1 LGEFNA
7 VFGFGT
13 QRAFVLAGFNG
24 AAKTAFRK
32 IPARSGHDVNFGFTR
47 ALNTERRADKE
58 QEMDIGK
65 LGMFANLKEK
75 MDWLTQRQ
83 EVIAQNIANSDT
95 PNYRAN
101 DLKEFDPKNI
111 GRDRQF
117 ILAMQATTPGHSQGL
132 NKPQNF
138 KDEEVRK
145 NYEVAP
151 GKNAVILEEQMV
163 KMNENQVDY
172 QTMTRLYAKQKTM
185 FISAL
190 GR

>member
-1 LGEFNA
+1 
-7 VFGFGT
+7 
-13 QRAFVLAGFNG
+13 
-24 AAKTAFRK
+24 
-32 IPARSGHDVNFGFTR
+32 
-47 ALNTERRADKE
+47 
-58 QEMDIGK
+58 MDIGK

-101 DLKEFDPKNI
+101 DLKEFDPNNI

-117 ILAMQATTPGHSQGL
+117 ILAMQATAPGHSQGL
-132 NKPQNF
+132 HKPQNF

-151 GKNAVILEEQMV
+151 GKNAVILEEQMI
-163 KMNENQVDY
+163 KMNENQIDY
-172 QTMTRLYAKQKTM
+172 QTMTRLYSKQKSM

-190 GR
+190 GRG

>member
-1 LGEFNA
+1 
-7 VFGFGT
+7 
-13 QRAFVLAGFNG
+13 
-24 AAKTAFRK
+24 
-32 IPARSGHDVNFGFTR
+32 
-47 ALNTERRADKE
+47 
-58 QEMDIGK
+58 MDIGK

-172 QTMTRLYAKQKTM
+172 QTMTRLYAKQKSM

-190 GR
+190 GRV

>member
-1 LGEFNA
+1 
-7 VFGFGT
+7 
-13 QRAFVLAGFNG
+13 
-24 AAKTAFRK
+24 
-32 IPARSGHDVNFGFTR
+32 
-47 ALNTERRADKE
+47 
-58 QEMDIGK
+58 MDIGK

-95 PNYRAN
+95 PNYRSS
-101 DLKEFDPKNI
+101 DLKKFDPKTI

-132 NKPQNF
+132 HKPQNF

-172 QTMTRLYAKQKTM
+172 QTMTRLYAKQKSM

-190 GR
+190 GRV